1 METVAIVAHV
11 PLRAAAIRVPIV
23 AVVGIPHRAAAIRA
37 PIVAAVGIPHR
48 AAAIRVP
55 IVAAE
60 AVVDI
65 QLPAGVEVE
74 VVSTPP
80 EATTGLITDDKNFEL
95 LPGGPPSRPL
105 FVFSFCLSAS
115 SFARGA
121 PTLACSDKS
130 RFCGAESVSI
140 PSFVLLTADGE

>member
-1 METVAIVAHV
+1 
-11 PLRAAAIRVPIV
+11 
-23 AVVGIPHRAAAIRA
+23 
-37 PIVAAVGIPHR
+37 
-48 AAAIRVP
+48 
-55 IVAAE
+55 
-60 AVVDI
+60 
-65 QLPAGVEVE
+65 VE

-140 PSFVLLTADGE
+140 PSFVQLTADGE